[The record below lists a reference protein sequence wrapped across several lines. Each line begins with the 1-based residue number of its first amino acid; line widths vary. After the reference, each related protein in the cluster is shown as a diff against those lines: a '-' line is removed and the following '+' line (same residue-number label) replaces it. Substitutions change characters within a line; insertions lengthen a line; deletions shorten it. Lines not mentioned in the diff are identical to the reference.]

1 MITVKQLR
9 ELLEQ
14 FDDDLI
20 VVMSTDGEGNSFS
33 PLAGTLEGH
42 YISENTWDGDFVDLE
57 DAEEDE
63 DINLD
68 GSKRAIALLPT
79 N

>member
-1 MITVKQLR
+1 MMTVKELR

-14 FDDDLI
+14 FDDDAI
-20 VVMSTDGEGNSFS
+20 VVIATDGDGSSYS
-33 PLAGTLEGH
+33 PLAETSEGH
-42 YISENTWDGDFVDLE
+42 YIPENGWSGDFVDSDE
-57 DAEEDE
+57 AEEDE

-68 GSKRAIALLPT
+68 DAERAIVLWPT